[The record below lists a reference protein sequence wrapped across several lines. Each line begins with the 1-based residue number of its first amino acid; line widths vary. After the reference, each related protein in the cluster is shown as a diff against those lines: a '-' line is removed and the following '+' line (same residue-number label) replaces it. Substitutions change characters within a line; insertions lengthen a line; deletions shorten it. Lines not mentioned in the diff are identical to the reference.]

1 MERGTVVFG
10 AIFLV
15 IPLLLTLGVLFLPSA
30 AFGFTLAIVA
40 ILALGFTTAIAFVDV
55 NEG

>member
-10 AIFLV
+10 ALFLV
-15 IPLLLTLGVLFLPSA
+15 IPLLLALGVLVLPSA
-30 AFGFTLAIVA
+30 AFGFTLALIA
-40 ILALGFTTAIAFVDV
+40 ILALGFTFAIAFVDV

>member
-10 AIFLV
+10 ALFLV
-15 IPLLLTLGVLFLPSA
+15 IPLLLAAGVFILPEA
-30 AFGFTLAIVA
+30 AFGFTLALVA
-40 ILALGFTTAIAFVDV
+40 ILALGFTFAIAFVDV